1 MNIMF
6 TLTSAVNHRTAR
18 CCPDTAGRRARGA
31 GSKPKSGPGADVSH
45 VGVGRFYRDGGDGA
59 GLLLV
64 PAWDFVPDG
73 WLHGRMA
80 ILRGV
85 ESGFAV
91 ARAAKQGI
99 LTVSDNRGRIVADRT
114 TGSGP
119 FESLVASVA
128 IENDRTFYDRTGD
141 LFAWLDLALASV
153 LLLLPLRARIR
164 RKAPD

>member
-1 MNIMF
+1 MDF
-6 TLTSAVNHRTAR
+6 
-18 CCPDTAGRRARGA
+18 
-31 GSKPKSGPGADVSH
+31 PGLS
-45 VGVGRFYRDGGDGA
+45 RQYGGDGA

-64 PAWDFVPDG
+64 PAWDFVADG

-80 ILRGV
+80 VLRGV
-85 ESGFAV
+85 ESGFGI

-99 LTVSDNRGRIVADRT
+99 LTISDNRGRVIADRI

-128 IENDRTFYDRTGD
+128 VENDRTFYDRTGD
-141 LFAWLDLALASV
+141 WFAWLDLALASV
-153 LLLLPLRARIR
+153 LLVLPLRARIR